1 MPASRGVG
9 RPQKGTQT
17 LAKDQILSAAL
28 LRMRQGGLEAI
39 SFRRLANA
47 LGVSPMA
54 IKYHVGGQQDLLAAL
69 VELAFKGTLA
79 VDEDRKSTKRLK
91 HILSLYCA
99 RALDNANLVRCILG
113 DPSLM
118 SNEIV
123 AITEEIRKNTRLLND
138 GDPNDVMLNLLVDY
152 THGFVFAAAAA
163 KNGKGPTLEDFLRS
177 IEWVIGADLPGKNA
191 E

>member
-1 MPASRGVG
+1 M
-9 RPQKGTQT
+9 
-17 LAKDQILSAAL
+17 
-28 LRMRQGGLEAI
+28 RMRQGGLEAI
-39 SFRRLANA
+39 SFRRLADA

-69 VELAFKGTLA
+69 VELAFKGALG
-79 VDEDRKSTKRLK
+79 VDEDRNSTKHLK
-91 HILSLYCA
+91 HILSRYCA
-99 RALDNANLVRCILG
+99 RALDNANLVRCILR

-118 SNEIV
+118 SDEIV

-138 GDPNDVMLNLLVDY
+138 GDPKDVMLNLLVDY

-163 KNGKGPTLEDFLRS
+163 KKGEGPTMEDFLRS
-177 IEWVIGADLPGKNA
+177 IEWVLGADLPGKSA